1 MNHSRVALHHFQKCA
16 ASQDCI
22 MNYLKL
28 IVDLHVNR
36 TMTDQM
42 QTYTYHK

>member
-1 MNHSRVALHHFQKCA
+1 
-16 ASQDCI
+16 

-42 QTYTYHK
+42 QTYTYHKWNEFYKYHIYIVTSLIT